1 MTALTP
7 NGLATAGFANRHA
20 TFNHLWAALMLEE
33 LYRLGVRDVVLAP
46 GSRSSPLTMA
56 ASEHAGLRCHCHFD
70 ERGLGF
76 MALGIA
82 RGSQRPVVI
91 ITTSGT
97 AVANLYPAVVEAK
110 LLGVPLMVLSAD
122 RPIELLDNG
131 SNQAIDQRDIFSRHT
146 IVHHDLPPPEP
157 EIKAAFLLSTLDQA
171 VDQQRRTPGPI
182 HINCR
187 YREPLYP
194 GSGLVDAS
202 DYLAPLGRWLAG
214 ATPWSDWSWGNSQ
227 TSTAI
232 PALNNEWKAF
242 AQQRGLI
249 VVGRVEGGRVD
260 DRQQAQQ
267 VVELSRQLGWPL
279 LADVQS
285 QVHFDP
291 HNLLHFDLAL
301 HDERFS
307 AELANAEVLLQFGGR
322 LISKR
327 LTHFIAR
334 QPWQDVWL
342 VEPLPQRLD
351 PDYGVKRRLICQPA
365 DFIAAL
371 PAMPESMPEH
381 MPEKASWHQLAS
393 LQQRTSQLVAE
404 RCTAFSELGVCHQ
417 LAQLAEGQLFIG
429 NSLPARLM
437 NMLGTPR
444 QTPLRVVANRGAS
457 GIDGL
462 IATAYG
468 LSCSHS
474 TPACSQPTT
483 IVLGDTSALHDLN
496 SLALLK
502 QATQPLVV
510 VIINNDGGSIFHMLP
525 VPKEGDLLERYYRQP
540 HGLSFE
546 YAAKMFGLGYFA
558 PDSLDAF
565 TAAYTQALQ
574 VGVTLIEV
582 TVPHQQ
588 VADDLKALGLAIR
601 GEPREQ

>member
-1 MTALTP
+1 MTA
-7 NGLATAGFANRHA
+7 NGFAKEHA
-20 TFNHLWAALMLEE
+20 TFNHVWAALTLEE

-46 GSRSSPLTMA
+46 GSRSSPLTMV
-56 ASEHAGLRCHCHFD
+56 ASEHVGLRCHCHFD

-110 LLGVPLMVLSAD
+110 LLGVPLIVLSAD

-146 IVHHDLPPPEP
+146 IVHHDLAPPDA
-157 EIKAAFLLSTLDQA
+157 EIKAAFLLSTLNQA

-194 GSGLVDAS
+194 GNCLVDAS
-202 DYLAPLGRWLAG
+202 DYLAPLGDWLK
-214 ATPWSDWSWGNSQ
+214 TSKPWSHWSS
-227 TSTAI
+227 SPAV
-232 PALNNEWKAF
+232 PALNNEWETF

-249 VVGRVEGGRVD
+249 VVGRVD
-260 DRQQAQQ
+260 DSQQAQQ
-267 VVELSRQLGWPL
+267 IVELSKQLGWPL
-279 LADVQS
+279 LADIQS
-285 QVHFDP
+285 QIHFDP
-291 HNLLHFDLAL
+291 HNLIHFDLAL

-307 AELANAEVLLQFGGR
+307 AELAKAEVLLQFGGR

-327 LTHFIAR
+327 LSQFIAQ

-342 VEPLPQRLD
+342 VDSLPQRLD
-351 PDYGVKRRLICQPA
+351 PDYCVKRRLICSPA

-371 PAMPESMPEH
+371 PTIPEQLC
-381 MPEKASWHQLAS
+381 WHQLAS
-393 LQQRTSQLVAE
+393 LQRCTSQLVEE

-437 NMLGTPR
+437 NMLGTHR
-444 QTPLRVVANRGAS
+444 QTPLRVFANRGAS

-462 IATAYG
+462 IATAFG
-468 LSCSHS
+468 LSCTRSE
-474 TPACSQPTT
+474 PTT

-510 VIINNDGGSIFHMLP
+510 VILNNDGGSIFHMLP
-525 VPKEGDLLERYYRQP
+525 VPKEDDLLERYYRQP
-540 HGLSFE
+540 HGVHFE
-546 YAAKMFGLGYFA
+546 HAAKMFGLSYSA
-558 PDSLDAF
+558 PETRDAF
-565 TAAYTQALQ
+565 IADYTQALQ
-574 VGVTLIEV
+574 AGVTLIEIN
-582 TVPHQQ
+582 VPHQQ
-588 VADDLKALGLAIR
+588 VADDLKHLGAAIR

>member
-1 MTALTP
+1 MHMTAPVSTD
-7 NGLATAGFANRHA
+7 FAIQHA
-20 TFNHLWAALMLEE
+20 TFNHVWAALMLEE

-56 ASEHAGLRCHCHFD
+56 ASERTGLRCHCHFD

-82 RGSQRPVVI
+82 RGSQRPVAI

-110 LLGVPLMVLSAD
+110 LLGVPLIVLSAD

-146 IVHHDLPPPEP
+146 TVHHDLPPPDV

-194 GSGLVDAS
+194 GSNLADAS
-202 DYLAPLGRWLAG
+202 DYLAPLGDWL
-214 ATPWSDWSWGNSQ
+214 TTSKPWSDWSISP
-227 TSTAI
+227 AV
-232 PALNNEWKAF
+232 PALNNEWKTF

-249 VVGRVEGGRVD
+249 VVGRVEDTAD
-260 DRQQAQQ
+260 DAQQAQHAI
-267 VVELSRQLGWPL
+267 ELSKQLGWPL
-279 LADVQS
+279 LADIQS
-285 QVHFDP
+285 QVRFDP
-291 HNLLHFDLAL
+291 YNLIHFDLAL
-301 HDERFS
+301 HDECFS
-307 AELANAEVLLQFGGR
+307 AELAKAEVLLQFGGR

-327 LTHFIAR
+327 LSQFIAQ

-342 VEPLPQRLD
+342 VDPQPQRLD
-351 PDYGVKRRLICQPA
+351 PDYCVKRRLICSPA
-365 DFIAAL
+365 DFVADL
-371 PAMPESMPEH
+371 PTHSEQSP
-381 MPEKASWHQLAS
+381 WHQLDS
-393 LQQRTSQLVAE
+393 LQRRTSQLVEE
-404 RCTAFSELGVCHQ
+404 RCTAFSEVGVCHL

-437 NMLGTPR
+437 NMLGTHR
-444 QTPLRVVANRGAS
+444 QTPLRVLANRGAS

-468 LSCSHS
+468 LSC
-474 TPACSQPTT
+474 TCSAPTT

-502 QATQPLVV
+502 QAPQSLVV
-510 VIINNDGGSIFHMLP
+510 VILNNDGGSIFHMLP
-525 VPKEGDLLERYYRQP
+525 VPKEGELLERYYRQP
-540 HGLSFE
+540 HGLHFE
-546 YAAKMFGLGYFA
+546 HAAKMFGLGYSA
-558 PDSLDAF
+558 PNSLDAF
-565 TAAYTQALQ
+565 SAAYTQALQ
-574 VGVTLIEV
+574 MGVTLIEV
-582 TVPHQQ
+582 NVPHQQ
-588 VADDLKALGLAIR
+588 VADDLKGLGEEIR

>member
-1 MTALTP
+1 MTALTS
-7 NGLATAGFANRHA
+7 NGFAQAHA
-20 TFNHLWAALMLEE
+20 TFNHVWAALTLEE

-46 GSRSSPLTMA
+46 GSRSSPLTMV

-110 LLGVPLMVLSAD
+110 LFGVPLIVLSAD

-146 IVHHDLPPPEP
+146 IVHHDLPPPDA
-157 EIKAAFLLSTLDQA
+157 EIKAAFVLSTIDQA
-171 VDQQRRTPGPI
+171 VDQQRRTTGPI

-194 GSGLVDAS
+194 GRCLVDAS
-202 DYLAPLGRWLAG
+202 DYLAPLGRWLTTS
-214 ATPWSDWSWGNSQ
+214 TPWSDWQ
-227 TSTAI
+227 DSTAI
-232 PALNNEWKAF
+232 PGPKSEWETF
-242 AQQRGLI
+242 AQHKGMI
-249 VVGRVEGGRVD
+249 VVGRVEGNAD
-260 DRQQAQQ
+260 DFQQAQQ
-267 VVELSRQLGWPL
+267 VVELSKQLGWPL

-285 QVHFDP
+285 QVRFDP
-291 HNLLHFDLAL
+291 QNLIHFDLAL
-301 HDERFS
+301 HDVRFS

-327 LTHFIAR
+327 LTQFIAQ

-351 PDYGVKRRLICQPA
+351 PDYCVKRRLICPPA
-365 DFIAAL
+365 DFIAGL
-371 PAMPESMPEH
+371 PEIPEQTP
-381 MPEKASWHQLAS
+381 WHQLDS
-393 LQQRTSQLVAE
+393 LQRRTSQLLEE
-404 RCTAFSELGVCHQ
+404 RCTTFSEVGVCHQ

-437 NMLGTPR
+437 NMLGTHR
-444 QTPLRVVANRGAS
+444 QTPLRVLANRGAS

-468 LSCSHS
+468 LSC
-474 TPACSQPTT
+474 TCSEPTT

-502 QATQPLVV
+502 QATQPQVV
-510 VIINNDGGSIFHMLP
+510 VVLNNDGGSIFHMLP
-525 VPKEGDLLERYYRQP
+525 VPKEGELLERYYRQP

-546 YAAKMFGLGYFA
+546 YAAKMFGLGYSA
-558 PDSLDAF
+558 PNSLDTFA
-565 TAAYTQALQ
+565 AAYTQALQ

>member
-1 MTALTP
+1 MHMTAPVSTD
-7 NGLATAGFANRHA
+7 FAIQHA
-20 TFNHLWAALMLEE
+20 TFNHVWAALMLEE
-33 LYRLGVRDVVLAP
+33 LYRLGVRDIALAP
-46 GSRSSPLTMA
+46 GSRSSPLTMV

-97 AVANLYPAVVEAK
+97 AVANLYPAVVEAN
-110 LLGVPLMVLSAD
+110 LLGVPLIVLSAD

-131 SNQAIDQRDIFSRHT
+131 SNQAIDQRDIFSRYT
-146 IVHHDLPPPEP
+146 IVHHDLPPPDA

-194 GSGLVDAS
+194 GNCLVDAS
-202 DYLAPLGRWLAG
+202 DYLAPLRDWLTTL
-214 ATPWSDWSWGNSQ
+214 TPWSDWSS
-227 TSTAI
+227 STAV
-232 PALNNEWKAF
+232 PALNHAWETF

-249 VVGRVEGGRVD
+249 VVGRVD
-260 DRQQAQQ
+260 DHKQAQQ
-267 VVELSRQLGWPL
+267 IVELSKQLGWPL
-279 LADVQS
+279 LADIQS
-285 QVHFDP
+285 QIHFDP
-291 HNLLHFDLAL
+291 HNLIHFDLAL

-307 AELANAEVLLQFGGR
+307 IELAKAEVLLQFGGR

-327 LTHFIAR
+327 LTQFIAQ
-334 QPWQDVWL
+334 QPWQDIWL
-342 VEPLPQRLD
+342 VDPLSQRLD
-351 PDYGVKRRLICQPA
+351 SDYCVKRRLVGSPA

-371 PAMPESMPEH
+371 PTISEQL
-381 MPEKASWHQLAS
+381 SWHQLTS
-393 LQQRTSQLVAE
+393 LQRRTSRLVEE
-404 RCTAFSELGVCHQ
+404 RCKTFSEVSICHH

-437 NMLGTPR
+437 NMLGTDR
-444 QTPLRVVANRGAS
+444 RTPLQVFANRGAS

-468 LSCSHS
+468 VSFTHLG
-474 TPACSQPTT
+474 PTT

-502 QATQPLVV
+502 QAVQPLVV
-510 VIINNDGGSIFHMLP
+510 IILNNDGGSIFHLLP
-525 VPKEGDLLERYYRQP
+525 VPKEGELLERYYRQP

-546 YAAKMFGLGYFA
+546 YAAKMFGLGYSA
-558 PDSLDAF
+558 PYSLDAF
-565 TAAYTQALQ
+565 SAAYTQALQ
-574 VGVTLIEV
+574 AGVTLIEIK
-582 TVPHQQ
+582 VPHQQ
-588 VADDLKALGLAIR
+588 VADDLIALGVMLR
-601 GEPREQ
+601 EEQGEQ

>member
-1 MTALTP
+1 MTALT
-7 NGLATAGFANRHA
+7 TSSFAQAHA
-20 TFNHLWAALMLEE
+20 TFNHVWAALMLEE
-33 LYRLGVRDVVLAP
+33 LYRLGVRDVVVAP

-82 RGSQRPVVI
+82 RGSHRPVVV

-97 AVANLYPAVVEAK
+97 AVANLYPSVVEAN
-110 LLGVPLMVLSAD
+110 LLGVPLIVLSAD

-146 IVHHDLPPPEP
+146 IFHHDLPPPDA
-157 EIKAAFLLSTLDQA
+157 EIKAAFLLSTIDQS
-171 VDQQRRTPGPI
+171 VDHQRRTPGPI

-194 GSGLVDAS
+194 GDALVDAS
-202 DYLAPLGRWLAG
+202 DYLAPLGRWLTASK
-214 ATPWSDWSWGNSQ
+214 PWSDWA
-227 TSTAI
+227 TSTTM
-232 PALNNEWKAF
+232 PAFKDDWEAF
-242 AQQRGLI
+242 AQHRGI
-249 VVGRVEGGRVD
+249 MVVGSVD
-260 DRQQAQQ
+260 DLQQAQQ
-267 VVELSRQLGWPL
+267 VVALAEQLGWPL

-285 QVHFDP
+285 QLRFDP
-291 HNLLHFDLAL
+291 NNLIHFDLAL

-307 AELANAEVLLQFGGR
+307 AELAKAEVLLQFGGR

-327 LTHFIAR
+327 LTQFIAQ

-351 PDYGVKRRLICQPA
+351 PDYCVKRRLISSPA
-365 DFIAAL
+365 NFIAGL
-371 PAMPESMPEH
+371 PEIPEQAP
-381 MPEKASWHQLAS
+381 WHQLES
-393 LQQRTSQLVAE
+393 LQCRRSQLVEEQCA
-404 RCTAFSELGVCHQ
+404 AFSELGVCHQ

-437 NMLGTPR
+437 NMLGKHR
-444 QTPLRVVANRGAS
+444 KKLLRVLANRGAS

-468 LSCSHS
+468 VSC
-474 TPACSQPTT
+474 TCSAPTT

-502 QATQPLVV
+502 QANQPLVV
-510 VIINNDGGSIFHMLP
+510 VILNNDGGSIFHMLP
-525 VPKEGDLLERYYRQP
+525 VPKQGELLERYYRQP
-540 HGLSFE
+540 HGLNFE
-546 YAAKMFGLGYFA
+546 YAAKMFGLGYSA
-558 PDSLDAF
+558 PDSLEAF
-565 TAAYTQALQ
+565 AAAYTQALE

-582 TVPHQQ
+582 NVPHQQ

-601 GEPREQ
+601 GGAREQ

>member
-1 MTALTP
+1 MATP
-7 NGLATAGFANRHA
+7 VSSDFAQAHA
-20 TFNHLWAALMLEE
+20 TFNHVWAALMLEE

-46 GSRSSPLTMA
+46 GSRSSPLTMT
-56 ASEHAGLRCHCHFD
+56 ASKHAGLRCHCHFD

-82 RGSQRPVVI
+82 RGSQRAVAI

-110 LLGVPLMVLSAD
+110 LLGVPLIVLSAD

-146 IVHHDLPPPEP
+146 IVHHDLPPPDAD
-157 EIKAAFLLSTLDQA
+157 IKAAFLLSTIDQA
-171 VDQQRRTPGPI
+171 IDQQRRTPGPL

-194 GSGLVDAS
+194 GDCLVDAS
-202 DYLAPLGRWLAG
+202 DYLAPLGNWLMASK
-214 ATPWSDWSWGNSQ
+214 PWSDWSS
-227 TSTAI
+227 SKVI
-232 PALNNEWKAF
+232 PALNNEWETF

-249 VVGRVEGGRVD
+249 VVGSID
-260 DRQQAQQ
+260 DPQQAQQ
-267 VVELSRQLGWPL
+267 VVALAKQLGWPL

-285 QVHFDP
+285 QLRFDP
-291 HNLLHFDLAL
+291 HNLIHFDLAL

-307 AELANAEVLLQFGGR
+307 AELAKAEVLLQFGGR

-327 LTHFIAR
+327 LTQFIAQ

-342 VEPLPQRLD
+342 VDPLPQRLD
-351 PDYGVKRRLICQPA
+351 PDYCVKRRLIGLPA

-371 PAMPESMPEH
+371 PAHSEQSP
-381 MPEKASWHQLAS
+381 WHQLDS
-393 LQQRTSQLVAE
+393 LQRRTSHLVE
-404 RCTAFSELGVCHQ
+404 EQCTAFSELGVCHQ

-437 NMLGTPR
+437 NMLGRHR
-444 QTPLRVVANRGAS
+444 QTPLQVFANRGAS

-468 LSCSHS
+468 LSC
-474 TPACSQPTT
+474 TCSQPTT

-502 QATQPLVV
+502 QAAQPLVV
-510 VIINNDGGSIFHMLP
+510 VILNNDGGSIFHMLP
-525 VPKEGDLLERYYRQP
+525 VPKGGELLERYYRQP
-540 HGLSFE
+540 HGLNFE
-546 YAAKMFGLGYFA
+546 YAAKMFGLGHSA

-565 TAAYTQALQ
+565 VAAYTQALAA
-574 VGVTLIEV
+574 GVTLIEV
-582 TVPHQQ
+582 NVPHQQ
-588 VADDLKALGLAIR
+588 VADDLKALGAAIR
-601 GEPREQ
+601 G

>member
-1 MTALTP
+1 MTASISS
-7 NGLATAGFANRHA
+7 GVAKHDCAKERFAKAHA
-20 TFNHLWAALMLEE
+20 TFNHVWAALMLEE
-33 LYRLGVRDVVLAP
+33 LYRLGVRDVVVAP
-46 GSRSSPLTMA
+46 GSRSSPLTMV
-56 ASEHAGLRCHCHFD
+56 ASEHIGLRCHCHFD

-82 RGSQRPVVI
+82 RGSHRPVVV

-97 AVANLYPAVVEAK
+97 AVANLYPAVVEAN
-110 LLGVPLMVLSAD
+110 LLGVPLIVLSAD
-122 RPIELLDNG
+122 RPIELLNNG

-146 IVHHDLPPPEP
+146 TVHHDLPPPDT
-157 EIKAAFLLSTLDQA
+157 EIKAAFLLSTIDQA
-171 VDQQRRTPGPI
+171 VDQQRRTSGPI

-194 GSGLVDAS
+194 GNCLVDAS
-202 DYLAPLGRWLAG
+202 DYLAPLRHWLTG
-214 ATPWSDWSWGNSQ
+214 STPWSDWPS
-227 TSTAI
+227 STAI
-232 PALNNEWKAF
+232 PALKDDWKVF
-242 AQQRGLI
+242 AQHKGVI
-249 VVGRVEGGRVD
+249 VVGSVD
-260 DRQQAQQ
+260 DFQQAQQ
-267 VVELSRQLGWPL
+267 VVELSKQLGWPL
-279 LADVQS
+279 LADLQS
-285 QVHFDP
+285 QLRFDP
-291 HNLLHFDLAL
+291 YNLIHFDLAL

-307 AELANAEVLLQFGGR
+307 AELAKAEVLLQFGGR

-327 LTHFIAR
+327 LSQFIAQ

-351 PDYGVKRRLICQPA
+351 PDYCVKRRLICPPA
-365 DFIAAL
+365 DFIAGL
-371 PAMPESMPEH
+371 PEIPEQTP
-381 MPEKASWHQLAS
+381 WHQLDS
-393 LQQRTSQLVAE
+393 LQRRTSQLLEE
-404 RCTAFSELGVCHQ
+404 RCTTFSEVGVCHQ

-437 NMLGTPR
+437 NMLGTHR
-444 QTPLRVVANRGAS
+444 QTPLRVFANRGAS

-462 IATAYG
+462 IATGYG
-468 LSCSHS
+468 ISCSRQE
-474 TPACSQPTT
+474 PIT
-483 IVLGDTSALHDLN
+483 ILLGDTSALHDLN

-510 VIINNDGGSIFHMLP
+510 VILNNDGGSIFHMLP
-525 VPKEGDLLERYYRQP
+525 VPKEGELLERYYRQP

-546 YAAKMFGLGYFA
+546 YAAKMFGLGYSA
-558 PDSLDAF
+558 PNSLDTFA
-565 TAAYTQALQ
+565 AAYTQALQ

>member
-1 MTALTP
+1 MTAPVSTD
-7 NGLATAGFANRHA
+7 FAIQHA
-20 TFNHLWAALMLEE
+20 TFNHVWAALMLEE

-56 ASEHAGLRCHCHFD
+56 SSEHAGLRCRCHFD

-110 LLGVPLMVLSAD
+110 LLGVPLIVLSAD

-131 SNQAIDQRDIFSRHT
+131 SNQAIDQRDIFFRHT
-146 IVHHDLPPPEP
+146 IVHHDLPPPDA

-171 VDQQRRTPGPI
+171 VDQQRRTPGPL

-194 GSGLVDAS
+194 GSCPMDAS
-202 DYLAPLGRWLAG
+202 DYLAPLRDWL
-214 ATPWSDWSWGNSQ
+214 TTSKPWSDWR
-227 TSTAI
+227 TSTAF
-232 PALNNEWKAF
+232 PALNSEWETF
-242 AQQRGLI
+242 SQQRGLI
-249 VVGRVEGGRVD
+249 VVGSVD
-260 DRQQAQQ
+260 DSQQAQHA
-267 VVELSRQLGWPL
+267 VELSKQLGWPL

-285 QVHFDP
+285 QVRFDP
-291 HNLLHFDLAL
+291 HNLIYFDLAL

-307 AELANAEVLLQFGGR
+307 AELAKAEVLLQFGGR

-327 LTHFIAR
+327 LSQFIAQ

-342 VEPLPQRLD
+342 VDSQPQRLD
-351 PDYGVKRRLICQPA
+351 PDYCVKRRLVCSPA
-365 DFIAAL
+365 DFIADL
-371 PAMPESMPEH
+371 PAHSELSP
-381 MPEKASWHQLAS
+381 WHQLDS
-393 LQQRTSQLVAE
+393 LQRRTSRLVEE
-404 RCTAFSELGVCHQ
+404 RCTAFSELGVCHL
-417 LAQLAEGQLFIG
+417 LAQLAVGQLFIG

-437 NMLGTPR
+437 NMLGTHR
-444 QTPLRVVANRGAS
+444 QTPLRVLANRGAS

-468 LSCSHS
+468 LSC
-474 TPACSQPTT
+474 TCSEPTT

-502 QATQPLVV
+502 QSSQPLVV
-510 VIINNDGGSIFHMLP
+510 VILNNDGGSIFHMLP
-525 VPKEGDLLERYYRQP
+525 VPKEGELLERYYRQP
-540 HGLSFE
+540 HGLNFE
-546 YAAKMFGLGYFA
+546 YAAKMFGLGYSAPSSLEAFA
-558 PDSLDAF
+558 
-565 TAAYTQALQ
+565 AAYTQALE
-574 VGVTLIEV
+574 VGVSLIEV
-582 TVPHQQ
+582 NVPHQQ
-588 VADDLKALGLAIR
+588 VADDLKALGEAIR